1 MSILI
6 MGMGAEEGRGHPFV
20 DPRKP
25 GLRAHPFPLCLDH
38 GRGPSLSV
46 LLRGGTSPAGLE
58 FPWAAVHVDKRL
70 LAGVQPL

>member
-25 GLRAHPFPLCLDH
+25 G
-38 GRGPSLSV
+38 LSV